1 MSSKR
6 KPKEDSLQDIGQR
19 AFESIAEMVAKLD
32 GDDAET
38 VHQEIQGDPL
48 SVEVRS
54 GWQSLGETLTASEY
68 CILLGTGGPAV
79 RIIGTLNA
87 HNEPDSATLET
98 QDWGTPWTEWRGE
111 DDRNVLL
118 TYAQQFYFVD

>member
-1 MSSKR
+1 VSSKR

-32 GDDAET
+32 GEDAEDAL
-38 VHQEIQGDPL
+38 QEIHGDPL

-54 GWQSLGETLTASEY
+54 GWQSLGEPLTAAEY
-68 CILLGTGGPAV
+68 CLLLGTGGPAV
-79 RIIGTLNA
+79 RIVGTLNA

-111 DDRNVLL
+111 DDLNVLL
-118 TYAQQFYFVD
+118 TYAQQFYFGD